1 MRPALP
7 LHVSFPIM
15 QSYSLLQRTLFERTL
30 KRALDIVGDEQ
41 RLARRLRVPLAD
53 LHAWLAGDER
63 PPTTAFLTA
72 VDIVVGAGDAHP
84 VQVAFERRRRPRH
97 QNRFAG

>member
-1 MRPALP
+1 
-7 LHVSFPIM
+7 M

-30 KRALDIVGDEQ
+30 KRALDIVGSEQ
-41 RLARRLRVPLAD
+41 RLARRLRVPLND
-53 LHAWLAGDER
+53 LQSWLTGEEK

-72 VDIVVGAGDAHP
+72 VDIVVGGGDVRP

-97 QNRFAG
+97 LNQLSG